1 MSSGYKRSH
10 EGIERLSSDDYC
22 QSKKSRV
29 NIDSNY
35 LALANTLD
43 TRLDTLTRRIEHMLT
58 QLNNRLGNLE
68 ATVQSLA
75 NSLDT
80 MQITVCDTMSIVAC
94 TMFNGSPVKS
104 MDTGSPMDIIN
115 NGGDDKH
122 SHASYY
128 A

>member
-1 MSSGYKRSH
+1 MSGYKRSH
-10 EGIERLSSDDYC
+10 DETERLSSDDYC

-43 TRLDTLTRRIEHMLT
+43 ARLDTLTRRIDHMLT
-58 QLNNRLGNLE
+58 QLNTRLGNLE

-75 NSLDT
+75 NALDT
-80 MQITVCDTMSIVAC
+80 MHVTLYDSLSMVSSAVA
-94 TMFNGSPVKS
+94 NGSPVKS
-104 MDTGSPMDIIN
+104 MDTGSPMDTCN
-115 NGGDDKH
+115 NGCGGH
-122 SHASYY
+122 SHAPYY

>member
-1 MSSGYKRSH
+1 MSGYKRSH
-10 EGIERLSSDDYC
+10 EDMERLSSDDYC

-29 NIDSNY
+29 SIDSNY

-43 TRLDTLTRRIEHMLT
+43 ARLDTLTRRIEHTLT

-75 NSLDT
+75 NALDT
-80 MQITVCDTMSIVAC
+80 MHVTVCDAVSMVAC
-94 TMFNGSPVKS
+94 NVANGSPAKA
-104 MDTGSPMDIIN
+104 MDTGSPMDTSN
-115 NGGDDKH
+115 NRSCGY
-122 SHASYY
+122 SHTTYY